1 MAEKIFLLIL
11 FAILGAATYFALI
24 IFRPFPTITTPIIQ
38 TVQTISDN
46 LTGHFQTYLT
56 NPAVVTAASS
66 MGVALLVNYI
76 RAKMQQRIE
85 NKARAEI
92 ENLQTEIARLHN
104 MKNQLEYEKTQ
115 LQQKLAEAPTTTLQ
129 QQVIE
134 LQQQLLEKEKEI
146 ERLIYERNEAE
157 RLFRQKY
164 FPEQEQKKVE

>member
-11 FAILGAATYFALI
+11 FAILGAATYFILI
-24 IFRPFPTITTPIIQ
+24 IFHPFPTYTAPIIQ
-38 TVQTISDN
+38 TVQAISDN
-46 LTGHFQTYLT
+46 LVGQLQGYLT
-56 NPAVVTAASS
+56 NPAIMTAMSS

-104 MKNQLEYEKTQ
+104 MKNQLEYEKAQ
-115 LQQKLAEAPTTTLQ
+115 LQQKLVEAPTTALQ
-129 QQVIE
+129 QQVIQ

-157 RLFRQKY
+157 RLFREKY
-164 FPEQEQKKVE
+164 FPQPEEKRVE